1 MKKGI
6 LLIGMPGCGKTT
18 LGEALAKEIGFN
30 FVDMDRFIEEKMG
43 QSIVDIFKSGEE
55 TFRDIESENS
65 EIVSKFH
72 RIVVSSGGGIVKRKR
87 NIDCFKDFII
97 IFINRPLDLI
107 IGDIDVENRPL
118 LRDKKDRLYDLYNE
132 RINLYETFG
141 QRHILNDSTVD
152 VAIERLKEVV
162 NKELSL

>member
-1 MKKGI
+1 MKKGV

-30 FVDMDRFIEEKMG
+30 FIDMDRFIEKKMG

-55 TFRDIESENS
+55 FFRDIESENS
-65 EIVSKFH
+65 KIVSKFDK
-72 RIVVSSGGGIVKRKR
+72 IVVSSGGGIVKRKK
-87 NIDCFKDFII
+87 NIDYFKNFII

-107 IGDIDVENRPL
+107 INDIDIENRPL

-141 QRHILNDSTVD
+141 ERYILNDSTLD
-152 VAIERLKEVV
+152 VAIERLKEIVD
-162 NKELSL
+162 KELSL